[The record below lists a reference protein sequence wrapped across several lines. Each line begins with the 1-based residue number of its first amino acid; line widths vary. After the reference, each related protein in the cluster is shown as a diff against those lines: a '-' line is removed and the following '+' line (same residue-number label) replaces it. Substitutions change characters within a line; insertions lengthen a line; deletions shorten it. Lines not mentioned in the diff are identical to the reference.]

1 MAKLI
6 EASYTFLATQLATS
20 AKQIQFLSA
29 ERDRVSELYSS
40 LDTED
45 DSFVGFVGEKV
56 IAELD
61 NAIRSL
67 QVCLEPIVEQL
78 DQKLTEPVEEQLNLG
93 DWKTVVD

>member
-6 EASYTFLATQLATS
+6 EASYTFLATQIATT
-20 AKQIQFLSA
+20 AKQLSFLSA
-29 ERDRVSELYSS
+29 ERDRVAELYSS

-56 IAELD
+56 LAELD

-67 QVCLEPIVEQL
+67 QVCLEPIVEQME
-78 DQKLTEPVEEQLNLG
+78 QKLAEPVEEQLNLG
-93 DWKTVVD
+93 DWKAVVD